1 MARAPRRVRTR
12 AEYESLTPAQHELR
26 IRAANVANA
35 MRADPTLSLRRAAA
49 REDMRP
55 EAVRVYGSEA
65 FERVG
70 ARWRATR
77 ADRMPFVMKINTT
90 EGVVEGMVRGSRA
103 RSLIGQ
109 HHNAVAQYLDTGD
122 TTVLAPFEGKRVAGV
137 TLETR
142 PDELEQQWMRG
153 ELDFLEIYATSEA
166 TE

>member
-12 AEYESLTPAQHELR
+12 AEYESLTPKQHELR
-26 IRAANVANA
+26 IRAANIANA

-49 REDMRP
+49 REGMRP
-55 EAVRVYGSEA
+55 EAARAYASEA
-65 FERVG
+65 FEQVG

-90 EGVVEGMVRGSRA
+90 DGLVERMVRGSEK

-109 HHNAVAQYLDTGD
+109 HHNAVSQYLATGD
-122 TTVLAPFEGKRVAGV
+122 TTVLEPFAGKHVAGM

-153 ELDFLEIYATSEA
+153 ELEFLEIYATSEA
-166 TE
+166 IE

>member
-12 AEYESLTPAQHELR
+12 AEYESLTPAQHESR

-35 MRADPTLSLRRAAA
+35 MRADPTLPLARAAA
-49 REDMRP
+49 AEGLQARSVLHYAPD
-55 EAVRVYGSEA
+55 A
-65 FERVG
+65 FERAG
-70 ARWRATR
+70 ARWQATR

-90 EGVVEGMVRGSRA
+90 DGLVERMVRGSDK

-122 TTVLAPFEGKRVAGV
+122 TTVLEPFAGKHVAGM

-153 ELDFLEIYATSEA
+153 ELEFLEIYVPGD
-166 TE
+166 